1 MRKLLKSKKALSPVV
16 AAIILIAVTV
26 AVSIAVAAW
35 MGSLSMGFMETKEV
49 TISSIQID
57 AGNDT
62 MLIDCRNTGTGD
74 VTVSSAKIN
83 GQTATITAG
92 TENTFTV
99 LAGGTFDD
107 VTISTT
113 TDLLAGSKYTLSLM
127 ASDGTIVCSYTDTA
141 QNFKKKKLST

>member
-35 MGSLSMGFMETKEV
+35 MGSLSMGFMETKEL
-49 TISSIQID
+49 TISSIEINNHNATTNPDTMIID
-57 AGNDT
+57 AT
-62 MLIDCRNTGTGD
+62 NTGTGD

-83 GQTATITAG
+83 GQTATIEGGPFTVDAGSSTQSSVTITAG
-92 TENTFTV
+92 SV
-99 LAGGTFDD
+99 LN
-107 VTISTT
+107 
-113 TDLLAGSKYTLSLM
+113 AGSKYTLTLQ

-141 QNFKKKKLST
+141 